1 MVDCTEIE
9 SEARG
14 KLSRLNAI
22 LAEMGSVLVAFSG
35 GADSTFLA
43 AAAFRVLGDRARA
56 VTAVSASYAEG
67 ELDNARDLAARIGI
81 ALDVVHSRE
90 MDNPDYVKNDP
101 DRCYHCKSALAD
113 KLDEVVRQFEGRYE
127 NLVYGAVADDLGDYR
142 PGMAAA
148 KTRGIRAPM
157 VEAEMTKA
165 EIRELS
171 RAWDLPTWDLPA
183 SACLASRIPYG
194 TPVTETVLS
203 MIDRSEAILKE
214 LGFRVVRVR
223 HHDDVARIEVAPEE
237 LTRFFRDGTNDK
249 VVARLKEIGY
259 KHVALDL
266 KGYRSGSLNDSL
278 SAELMGIQEA

>member
-194 TPVTETVLS
+194 TPVTETK
-203 MIDRSEAILKE
+203 RTGAILASPCS
-214 LGFRVVRVR
+214 L
-223 HHDDVARIEVAPEE
+223 ALA
-237 LTRFFRDGTNDK
+237 TRNQK
-249 VVARLKEIGY
+249 K
-259 KHVALDL
+259 
-266 KGYRSGSLNDSL
+266 
-278 SAELMGIQEA
+278 